1 MIPVCDVKVQIWY
14 GSCMVSVCKV
24 RLQYS
29 FCVLSQSVL
38 SVVLWVKRGGD
49 PVWFLCLK
57 CGISIVFCVKSKCVK
72 CGSCVMSCH
81 VC

>member
-29 FCVLSQSVL
+29 FCVLSPSVL
-38 SVVLWVKRGGD
+38 SVVLWVKRGGGSSMV
-49 PVWFLCLK
+49 PV
-57 CGISIVFCVKSKCVK
+57 S
-72 CGSCVMSCH
+72 
-81 VC
+81 